1 MVSKG
6 AEDME
11 NSAGGSLRR
20 AARLSLRWP
29 KASPVFALLK
39 NKQGIAGLL
48 ILIPLIAVALFA
60 PVLSLEDP
68 LKTNIKSGLQ
78 APSADY
84 PFGTDKIGRDIMSR
98 TISGMQTSMLVGFS
112 VSLITLAGGLLI
124 GTISGFFGGRWD
136 RFIMTIVDIFLSFPS
151 LLLAIAL
158 VAIFGAGMLPVI
170 AAISIADLPRSIR
183 LQRSLVLSVKS
194 RAFIDAARIV
204 SAPASWLMFRHIVP
218 NTIAPMLVSASIVAA
233 NAILTE
239 ASLSFLGLG
248 ITPPEPSLGN
258 IIKDGQPYLQDA
270 WWISTLPGL
279 VIFIVAISLHLLSDG
294 MREVL
299 DPRSRR

>member
-1 MVSKG
+1 
-6 AEDME
+6 ME
-11 NSAGGSLRR
+11 NSAEGSLRR
-20 AARLSLRWP
+20 SARFSLRRP
-29 KASPVFALLK
+29 KAHPVFALLK
-39 NKQGIAGLL
+39 NKQGVAGLL

-60 PVLSLEDP
+60 SVLPLEDP
-68 LKTNIKSGLQ
+68 LKTNIKEGLH
-78 APSADY
+78 APSTDY
-84 PFGTDKIGRDIMSR
+84 FFGTDKIGRDILSR
-98 TISGMQTSMLVGFS
+98 TVSGMQNSMAVGFS
-112 VSLITLAGGLLI
+112 VALITLLGGLMI
-124 GTISGFFGGRWD
+124 GTVSGFFGGRWD

-194 RAFIDAARIV
+194 RTFIDAARIV

-218 NTIAPMLVSASIVAA
+218 NTLAPMLVSASIVAA

-248 ITPPEPSLGN
+248 ITAPEPSLGN
-258 IIKDGQPYLQDA
+258 IIKDGQPYLQEA
-270 WWISTLPGL
+270 WWISTMPGL
-279 VIFIVAISLHLLSDG
+279 VIFIIAISLHLLSDG

-299 DPRSRR
+299 DPRARR